1 MAFSVTFQK
10 EQYLTYILSDSEAI
24 SQITVVPERGGIILL
39 WKIQGQDV
47 LYLDKERFSKPEMS
61 IRGGVPILFPICG
74 NIHDNTY
81 IYRDRTY
88 TLKQHGFARDLPWE
102 VTQQRTDNC
111 ASLTIT
117 LKSNKQ
123 TLLVYPFEFQLDF
136 TYELKANSL
145 IIRQKYSNKSE
156 KKMPFSFGFHPYYYV
171 PDKSK
176 VIFDIP
182 SSEYQEQATK
192 KIVSYD
198 GTFNFD
204 QDEIDVGFQSLT
216 RSLATMTDDHRKLKL
231 VLSWSDIYSTF
242 VFWTLKGKD
251 YVCLEPWTAPRN
263 ALNTG
268 NKLTEL
274 DPGATCE
281 AMFEMSVESI

>member
-1 MAFSVTFQK
+1 MAFSVTFKK

-156 KKMPFSFGFHPYYYV
+156 RKMPFSFGFHPYYYV